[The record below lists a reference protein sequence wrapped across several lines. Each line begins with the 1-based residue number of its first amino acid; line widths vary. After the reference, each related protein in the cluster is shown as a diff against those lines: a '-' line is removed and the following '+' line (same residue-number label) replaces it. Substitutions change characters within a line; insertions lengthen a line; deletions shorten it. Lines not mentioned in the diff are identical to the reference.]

1 MGLLEDAR
9 NIQRKDPAARSV
21 LEVMLLYPGFH
32 ILVYHRI
39 AHWLYQHKHFFL
51 ARWVSQHGRHRTG
64 IEIHPG
70 ATIGKCLFIDHG
82 MGIVF
87 GETCEIGDNCTIY
100 HGVTLGGT
108 GKDTGKR
115 HPTLG
120 NNVLIGAGTKVLGP
134 VFIGDN
140 ARIGAGS
147 VVLRNLPANCTAVGV
162 PAEVVR
168 INNKAVNPA
177 DDLDQ
182 QDLPD
187 IVSQRLTDLD
197 RRLSQLEKAR
207 IGGGGG
213 ALCQRFTDADCFPQS
228 FGRSVG
234 TGHQFGSQYGSCF
247 CGASFGQ
254 FGWCCFEQA
263 RLYGGNSPYHSSYCR
278 FTFHYGTYCF
288 RFPKS
293 KGQCYFAD
301 YRCDDW
307 LHSQCGDRCA
317 EIFQCGGGYSCICH
331 LGVGKFCPCIGRMP
345 PMPRPLRSTSP
356 PGVARCSIASA
367 LSRRIGRR
375 WS

>member
-1 MGLLEDAR
+1 MLPGMFCCKKVCRFPLCFLATLPKTALFLHFDGLVVPIPSISLYIPNLLCYYNKVRRVCLCFRHRHQEREDIPMGLLDDAR

-21 LEVMLLYPGFH
+21 LEVILLYPGFH

-39 AHWLYQHKHFFL
+39 AHWLYQHKRFFL
-51 ARWVSQHGRHRTG
+51 ARWVSQHGRRRTG

-87 GETCEIGDNCTIY
+87 GETTEIGDNCTIY

-134 VFIGDN
+134 VYIGDN
-140 ARIGAGS
+140 SRIGAGS

-187 IVSQRLTDLD
+187 LVAQRLTDLD
-197 RRLSQLEKAR
+197 RRLGVLENAAQGDTPPTAEQIAAR
-207 IGGGGG
+207 
-213 ALCQRFTDADCFPQS
+213 QKP
-228 FGRSVG
+228 
-234 TGHQFGSQYGSCF
+234 
-247 CGASFGQ
+247 
-254 FGWCCFEQA
+254 
-263 RLYGGNSPYHSSYCR
+263 
-278 FTFHYGTYCF
+278 
-288 RFPKS
+288 
-293 KGQCYFAD
+293 
-301 YRCDDW
+301 
-307 LHSQCGDRCA
+307 
-317 EIFQCGGGYSCICH
+317 
-331 LGVGKFCPCIGRMP
+331 
-345 PMPRPLRSTSP
+345 
-356 PGVARCSIASA
+356 
-367 LSRRIGRR
+367 
-375 WS
+375 

>member
-1 MGLLEDAR
+1 MLPGVFCCKKVCRFPLCFLATLPKTALFLHFGGLVVPIPSISLYIPNLLCYYKKVRRVCLCFRHRHQEREDIPMGLLDDAR

-21 LEVMLLYPGFH
+21 LEVILLYPGFH

-39 AHWLYQHKHFFL
+39 AHWLYQHKRFFL
-51 ARWVSQHGRHRTG
+51 ARWVSQHGRRRTG

-87 GETCEIGDNCTIY
+87 GETTEIGDNCTIY

-134 VFIGDN
+134 VYIGDN
-140 ARIGAGS
+140 SRIGAGS

-187 IVSQRLTDLD
+187 LVAQRLTDLD
-197 RRLSQLEKAR
+197 RRLGVLENAAQGDTPPTAEQIAAR
-207 IGGGGG
+207 
-213 ALCQRFTDADCFPQS
+213 QKP
-228 FGRSVG
+228 
-234 TGHQFGSQYGSCF
+234 
-247 CGASFGQ
+247 
-254 FGWCCFEQA
+254 
-263 RLYGGNSPYHSSYCR
+263 
-278 FTFHYGTYCF
+278 
-288 RFPKS
+288 
-293 KGQCYFAD
+293 
-301 YRCDDW
+301 
-307 LHSQCGDRCA
+307 
-317 EIFQCGGGYSCICH
+317 
-331 LGVGKFCPCIGRMP
+331 
-345 PMPRPLRSTSP
+345 
-356 PGVARCSIASA
+356 
-367 LSRRIGRR
+367 
-375 WS
+375 

>member
-1 MGLLEDAR
+1 MLPGVFCCKKVCRFPLCFLATLPKTALFLHFDGLVVPIPSISLYIPNLLCYYNKVRRVCLCFRHRHQEREDIPMGLLDDAR
-9 NIQRKDPAARSV
+9 TIQRKDPAARSV
-21 LEVMLLYPGFH
+21 LEVILLYPGFH

-39 AHWLYQHKHFFL
+39 AHWLYQHKRFFL
-51 ARWVSQHGRHRTG
+51 ARWVSQHGRRRTG

-87 GETCEIGDNCTIY
+87 GETTEIGDNCTIY

-134 VFIGDN
+134 VYIGDN
-140 ARIGAGS
+140 SRIGAGS

-187 IVSQRLTDLD
+187 LVAQRLTDLD
-197 RRLSQLEKAR
+197 RRLGVLENAAQGDTPPTAEQIAAR
-207 IGGGGG
+207 
-213 ALCQRFTDADCFPQS
+213 QKP
-228 FGRSVG
+228 
-234 TGHQFGSQYGSCF
+234 
-247 CGASFGQ
+247 
-254 FGWCCFEQA
+254 
-263 RLYGGNSPYHSSYCR
+263 
-278 FTFHYGTYCF
+278 
-288 RFPKS
+288 
-293 KGQCYFAD
+293 
-301 YRCDDW
+301 
-307 LHSQCGDRCA
+307 
-317 EIFQCGGGYSCICH
+317 
-331 LGVGKFCPCIGRMP
+331 
-345 PMPRPLRSTSP
+345 
-356 PGVARCSIASA
+356 
-367 LSRRIGRR
+367 
-375 WS
+375 

>member
-1 MGLLEDAR
+1 MSLLNDAR

-21 LEVMLLYPGFH
+21 LEVILLYPGFH

-39 AHWLYQHKHFFL
+39 AHWLYEHGHFFL
-51 ARWVSQHGRHRTG
+51 ARWVSQHGRHKTG

-70 ATIGKCLFIDHG
+70 AQIGSCLFIDHG

-87 GETCEIGDNCTIY
+87 GETTVIGDNCTIY

-134 VFIGDN
+134 VYIGDN

-187 IVSQRLTDLD
+187 VMAQRLTELD
-197 RRLSQLEKAR
+197 RRISRLEKDAQGDVPPS
-207 IGGGGG
+207 IHEVIQKQ
-213 ALCQRFTDADCFPQS
+213 QR
-228 FGRSVG
+228 
-234 TGHQFGSQYGSCF
+234 
-247 CGASFGQ
+247 
-254 FGWCCFEQA
+254 
-263 RLYGGNSPYHSSYCR
+263 
-278 FTFHYGTYCF
+278 
-288 RFPKS
+288 
-293 KGQCYFAD
+293 
-301 YRCDDW
+301 
-307 LHSQCGDRCA
+307 
-317 EIFQCGGGYSCICH
+317 
-331 LGVGKFCPCIGRMP
+331 
-345 PMPRPLRSTSP
+345 
-356 PGVARCSIASA
+356 
-367 LSRRIGRR
+367 
-375 WS
+375 

>member
-21 LEVMLLYPGFH
+21 LEVILLYPGFH

-39 AHWLYQHKHFFL
+39 AHWLYQHKRFFL
-51 ARWVSQHGRHRTG
+51 ARWVSQHGRRRTG

-70 ATIGKCLFIDHG
+70 ATIGRCLFIDHG

-134 VFIGDN
+134 VYIGDN

-147 VVLRNLPANCTAVGV
+147 VVLCNLPANCT
-162 PAEVVR
+162 
-168 INNKAVNPA
+168 A

-187 IVSQRLTDLD
+187 VVAQRIRDLD
-197 RRLSQLEKAR
+197 RRIGALEKAAQ
-207 IGGGGG
+207 GDTPPT
-213 ALCQRFTDADCFPQS
+213 A
-228 FGRSVG
+228 
-234 TGHQFGSQYGSCF
+234 SQI
-247 CGASFGQ
+247 A
-254 FGWCCFEQA
+254 A
-263 RLYGGNSPYHSSYCR
+263 RQKL
-278 FTFHYGTYCF
+278 
-288 RFPKS
+288 
-293 KGQCYFAD
+293 
-301 YRCDDW
+301 
-307 LHSQCGDRCA
+307 
-317 EIFQCGGGYSCICH
+317 
-331 LGVGKFCPCIGRMP
+331 
-345 PMPRPLRSTSP
+345 
-356 PGVARCSIASA
+356 
-367 LSRRIGRR
+367 
-375 WS
+375 

>member
-39 AHWLYQHKHFFL
+39 AHWLYEHKHFFL

-147 VVLRNLPANCTAVGV
+147 VV
-162 PAEVVR
+162 VR

-197 RRLSQLEKAR
+197 RRLSQLEKAAQGDIPPTAAQIAAR
-207 IGGGGG
+207 
-213 ALCQRFTDADCFPQS
+213 QR
-228 FGRSVG
+228 
-234 TGHQFGSQYGSCF
+234 
-247 CGASFGQ
+247 
-254 FGWCCFEQA
+254 
-263 RLYGGNSPYHSSYCR
+263 
-278 FTFHYGTYCF
+278 
-288 RFPKS
+288 K
-293 KGQCYFAD
+293 
-301 YRCDDW
+301 
-307 LHSQCGDRCA
+307 
-317 EIFQCGGGYSCICH
+317 
-331 LGVGKFCPCIGRMP
+331 
-345 PMPRPLRSTSP
+345 
-356 PGVARCSIASA
+356 
-367 LSRRIGRR
+367 
-375 WS
+375 

>member
-1 MGLLEDAR
+1 MSLLEDAR

-21 LEVMLLYPGFH
+21 LEVILLYPGFH

-39 AHWLYQHKHFFL
+39 AHWLYEHGHFFL
-51 ARWVSQHGRHRTG
+51 ARWVSQHGRHKTG

-70 ATIGKCLFIDHG
+70 ARIGRCLFIDHG

-87 GETCEIGDNCTIY
+87 GETTVIGDNCTIY

-134 VFIGDN
+134 VYIGDN

-187 IVSQRLTDLD
+187 VMSQRLTELD
-197 RRLSQLEKAR
+197 RRISRLEKDSQGDVPPS
-207 IGGGGG
+207 IHEVIQKQ
-213 ALCQRFTDADCFPQS
+213 QR
-228 FGRSVG
+228 
-234 TGHQFGSQYGSCF
+234 
-247 CGASFGQ
+247 
-254 FGWCCFEQA
+254 
-263 RLYGGNSPYHSSYCR
+263 
-278 FTFHYGTYCF
+278 
-288 RFPKS
+288 
-293 KGQCYFAD
+293 
-301 YRCDDW
+301 
-307 LHSQCGDRCA
+307 
-317 EIFQCGGGYSCICH
+317 
-331 LGVGKFCPCIGRMP
+331 
-345 PMPRPLRSTSP
+345 
-356 PGVARCSIASA
+356 
-367 LSRRIGRR
+367 
-375 WS
+375 